1 MPHWLHS
8 KPSKKGT
15 MWKGT
20 HWLRL
25 SLLEQQ
31 RLEQESQRQY
41 HSSDLLGFYGAGP
54 LKKKKKKKVV
64 TTNLIVPCQLC
75 SLREKH
81 EDFSR
86 TTECVVLFPSPS
98 V

>member
-1 MPHWLHS
+1 
-8 KPSKKGT
+8 

-31 RLEQESQRQY
+31 RLEQEPQLQY
-41 HSSDLLGFYGAGP
+41 HSSDLLGFYGASP
-54 LKKKKKKKVV
+54 LKKKKKNQ
-64 TTNLIVPCQLC
+64 TTNRIVPCQLC
-75 SLREKH
+75 SLHEKH
-81 EDFSR
+81 KDFSR
-86 TTECVVLFPSPS
+86 TTESVALFPSPS